1 MKTNFNFQ
9 FSMNLFILSLDPAKA
24 AEQMMDKHVN
34 KILLEAVQMLC
45 TAKRILDPDA
55 PEEVS
60 SALYKLA
67 HKNHP
72 VTIWCRT
79 SRANFIWALDHADAL
94 HAEWKYRYGHPETK
108 IHKSYQVAQ
117 ILRANIPADEKFPCS
132 ESCGVTPFALAMPDQ
147 YKDPEGDA
155 VKSYRAYYLSPE
167 KKRIASWKKL
177 RAAPGWYTTEDS
189 VPRDPPGLRHMGKPP
204 STPSLRHM
212 GKPPSTPSLQH
223 EGLREGLRRVRLT
236 RLNIT
241 QGTPS
246 PVSPLAYGNKG
257 FAGGLGGLPP

>member
-1 MKTNFNFQ
+1 
-9 FSMNLFILSLDPAKA
+9 MNLFILSLDPAKA

-60 SALYKLA
+60 RTLYKLA

-79 SRANFIWALDHADAL
+79 SRANFIWTLGHVDAL

-117 ILRANIPADEKFPCS
+117 ILRANIPTDDKFPCP
-132 ESCGVTPFALAMPDQ
+132 ESRGVTPFALAMPDQ
-147 YKDPEGDA
+147 YKDPAGDA

-177 RAAPGWYTTEDS
+177 RAAPSWYTGDS
-189 VPRDPPGLRHMGKPP
+189 VPREPPGLRHGEQTSP
-204 STPSLRHM
+204 STPGLRH
-212 GKPPSTPSLQH
+212 L
-223 EGLREGLRRVRLT
+223 GLREGLRRVRLT
-236 RLNIT
+236 RLNIP
-241 QGTPS
+241 QGFTPV
-246 PVSPLAYGNKG
+246 P
-257 FAGGLGGLPP
+257 